1 MDTRTGRRG
10 GKKKNSFYGNN
21 PAHGGEDGVGE
32 DEGEEDGEGE
42 EDRFQSFT
50 ELWQSWKT
58 IAQLYGEGAIGPA
71 AHKVL
76 GRAVLRRTF
85 YQLFNRFIR
94 RRVVGVIHMYSYRVT
109 FTISTMTLAMY
120 VYPPSVGRKSVGRSL

>member
-21 PAHGGEDGVGE
+21 PAHGGEE
-32 DEGEEDGEGE
+32 EGEEGEGKE
-42 EDRFQSFT
+42 VRFQSFT

-94 RRVVGVIHMYSYRVT
+94 RRVVGVIHMYCVT

-120 VYPPSVGRKSVGRSL
+120 VYSPSVGRNL

>member
-1 MDTRTGRRG
+1 MDSLYFDHVDTRTGRRG

-94 RRVVGVIHMYSYRVT
+94 RRGSRCNTHVPRQFHHLNNGTCDIR
-109 FTISTMTLAMY
+109 I
-120 VYPPSVGRKSVGRSL
+120 PPL